1 MKKHICIGLVLAA
14 LLGLCACGQY
24 HQAIDSQGKTETTE
38 AQTAAPET
46 ETEQQT
52 APYTVTLTHNGKIFT
67 ATEGLLAQWTD
78 GYSYHTAPLQN
89 GKAAIEDLDG
99 DYRVTLSGLPEG
111 YTYDPNAYTATVQGR
126 DVEIELQRVE
136 VPRGAGADEYH
147 CIALKKTGYYR
158 AQYTR
163 AGQLI
168 FFEFVPTSSGTYVL
182 ESLVDTA
189 AQQYNPVLMV
199 YVGSSQFKLFDH
211 EQDGG
216 GAENGY
222 TKNFYY
228 EMRVDDDE
236 IGAVFTFAI
245 RLDAKSDDFPQ
256 TVDFSIQL
264 ESTYN
269 RQDTVSV
276 MQVPTDMYAL
286 MFGHITQL
294 CSLSEQQFCES
305 VGVFGAQ
312 GTQTYEALKALKFST
327 EEQQF
332 PQSIQN
338 LYAVMHESRFAAV
351 ASYLR
356 GIYNASG
363 RYVGAESVVGG
374 RNVFDGDCYK
384 LNPET
389 GVYHLYDEKKYAGTK
404 GFGPMLYADITVSC
418 RFLDTPFNMIE
429 YRGNKALTVSSG
441 TRNYKQFIEG
451 YDALL
456 VDPPSPDLGP
466 YFCVSNCPC
475 RTQGRCEGA
484 CLYTCQYCHADCRR
498 LDPLQM
504 RGLGYADVVNRDGKF
519 PVTPELKDFL
529 QEYSISQLL
538 FRDGNG
544 WVEENPNIKVDAMED
559 DQWLFACGY
568 YTND

>member
-1 MKKHICIGLVLAA
+1 MKKIICIGLVLAT
-14 LLGLCACGQY
+14 LLGICACGQY
-24 HQAIDSQGKTETTE
+24 QEAIDSPGHGETTGE
-38 AQTAAPET
+38 QTRAPES
-46 ETEQQT
+46 ETEQAE
-52 APYTVTLTHNGKIFT
+52 APYTVTLMHNGKVFE
-67 ATEGLLAQWTD
+67 ATDGITAQWTD
-78 GYSYHTAPLQN
+78 GYSYYTAPMQN
-89 GKAAIEDLDG
+89 GKAEAGNLDG
-99 DYRVTLSGLPEG
+99 DYRVTLSSLPEG

-126 DVEIELQRVE
+126 DVEIKLERVE
-136 VPRGAGADEYH
+136 IPRGAGSDEYH
-147 CIALKKTGYYR
+147 CIEIKKTGYYR
-158 AQYTR
+158 TSYSR
-163 AGQLI
+163 AGQQI
-168 FFEFVPTSSGTYVL
+168 FFEFIPTSSGTYVL

-199 YVGSSQFKLFDH
+199 YIGSSQYKLFDH
-211 EQDGG
+211 EQDDG
-216 GAENGY
+216 GAEAGY
-222 TKNFYY
+222 TKNFRY

-245 RLDAKSDDFPQ
+245 RLDAKKDEFPQ
-256 TVDFSIQL
+256 SVDFSIQL

-276 MQVPTDMYAL
+276 MQVPTDLYAL
-286 MFGHITQL
+286 MFTHINAL
-294 CSLSEQQFCES
+294 RGLSAEQFFET
-305 VGVFGAQ
+305 VGTYGNE
-312 GTQTYEALKALKFST
+312 GTQAYEALKALKFST
-327 EEQQF
+327 DEQEF
-332 PQSIQN
+332 PASVQN
-338 LYAVMHESRFAAV
+338 LYAVMREGRFAAV

-356 GIYNASG
+356 SMYNQNG
-363 RYVGAESVVGG
+363 RYVGAETVVSG

-389 GVYHLYDEKKYAGTK
+389 GVYHVYDEQKYADTE
-404 GFGPMLYADITVSC
+404 GFGPMLYADITVAC
-418 RFLDTPFNMIE
+418 RFIDTAFNMIE
-429 YRGNKALTVSSG
+429 YRGNKALTVASG
-441 TRNYKQFIEG
+441 TKNYKQFIEG

-466 YFCVSNCPC
+466 YFCVSVCPC

-484 CLYTCQYCHADCRR
+484 CLVTCQYCHADCRR
-498 LDPLQM
+498 LAPLQM
-504 RGLGYADVVNRDGKF
+504 RGLGYADMTNRDGKF